1 MLNSQASLDS
11 GSRSGWRLWLGL
23 GGVRAFSFDGLWY
36 FAISRKVNWGTVS
49 LSSNSLFIICGHYGY
64 LRIFSLR
71 DTVTVRLSKQGKVGP
86 EVGTHIPADKLN
98 RYLEMYHSL
107 LPGIISIRGWKK
119 TSNFNI
125 LACKSFWGRW
135 DEAVRGITNGKNWAV
150 SGPRSLMEA
159 ISISCQE
166 FWKIN
171 RIISIGLGK
180 SNSSLACMQYLL
192 YLRSDC
198 WLSTCLWEKKKIP
211 FSMVGLHSVI
221 FAGLAPCESFSSW

>member
-119 TSNFNI
+119 TVI
-125 LACKSFWGRW
+125 LISWHANLSGGVGMRLS
-135 DEAVRGITNGKNWAV
+135 EA
-150 SGPRSLMEA
+150 SLME
-159 ISISCQE
+159 
-166 FWKIN
+166 
-171 RIISIGLGK
+171 RIELWAVQDHWWRRFRFHVR
-180 SNSSLACMQYLL
+180 NS
-192 YLRSDC
+192 
-198 WLSTCLWEKKKIP
+198 EK
-211 FSMVGLHSVI
+211 
-221 FAGLAPCESFSSW
+221 